1 MNPEIGPVLALFGMF
16 LTFALGNVTALLI
29 VSINR
34 REYDDL

>member
-16 LTFALGNVTALLI
+16 MMFALGNVTALMI
-29 VSINR
+29 VLINR